1 MPATSFTF
9 ICELPRPVELRS
21 FSGEVARA
29 VFLSML
35 DDTMPG
41 LAKEFHETLYLAPYS
56 VSPFLSPGGGVL
68 SHYLPEGRVE
78 FRVSTLSEKASDV
91 IRRYAENGF
100 GEVTIY
106 DVKTRVIGVRM
117 RTFRWSGVVPMRFTI
132 WFRTPTAFRSK
143 ARKIRGV
150 PGPIPFHEELSEN
163 I

>member
-41 LAKEFHETLYLAPYS
+41 LAKEFHEAQYLAPYS

-106 DVKTRVIGVRM
+106 DVKTRVIGV
-117 RTFRWSGVVPMRFTI
+117 
-132 WFRTPTAFRSK
+132 
-143 ARKIRGV
+143 
-150 PGPIPFHEELSEN
+150 
-163 I
+163 

>member
-9 ICELPRPVELRS
+9 ICVLPRPVELRS

-35 DDTMPG
+35 DDAVPG
-41 LAKEFHETLYLAPYS
+41 LAKEFHEAQCLAPYS

-68 SHYLPEGRVE
+68 SYYLPEGRVE

-100 GEVTIY
+100 GEV
-106 DVKTRVIGVRM
+106 D
-117 RTFRWSGVVPMRFTI
+117 
-132 WFRTPTAFRSK
+132 
-143 ARKIRGV
+143 IRC
-150 PGPIPFHEELSEN
+150 EN
-163 I
+163 